1 MTTVFTNGCFDLFH
15 AGHLASLEFARAQG
29 DRVIV
34 GLNSDR
40 SVRALKGP
48 GRPIIGESDRK
59 RLLEALWCVW
69 EVRIFDED
77 TPLELIKKI
86 RPDVLVKGEDWRGK
100 GVVGSEYAGRVAFA
114 PLVGGLSTSEIVRR
128 IKAG

>member
-1 MTTVFTNGCFDLFH
+1 MTTVFTNGCFDLLH

-29 DRVIV
+29 DIVIV

-40 SVRALKGP
+40 SVRSLKGQ
-48 GRPIIGESDRK
+48 GRPIVGQEDRK
-59 RLLEALWCVW
+59 RLLEALWCVY

-77 TPLELIKKI
+77 TPIELIKRI
-86 RPDVLVKGEDWRGK
+86 RPDVLVKGADWAGRGI
-100 GVVGSEYAGRVAFA
+100 VGSEYAGRVAFA
-114 PLVGGLSTSEIVRR
+114 PLVNGLSTSDIVRR